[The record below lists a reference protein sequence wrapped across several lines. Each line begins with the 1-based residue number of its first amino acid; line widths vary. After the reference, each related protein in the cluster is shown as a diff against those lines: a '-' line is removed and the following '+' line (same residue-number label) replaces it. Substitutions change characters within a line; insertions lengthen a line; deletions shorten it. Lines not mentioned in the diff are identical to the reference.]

1 MRFTEITKSGQKIT
15 EKYGNEE
22 FEFFVQTNYP
32 EMNYTLTFPTSETA
46 EARDFS
52 QVDMLILQY
61 ISRSLW
67 KNAPQCDSA
76 HLEDNELMQ
85 MIQYVRQKQSRKD
98 FFKYYI
104 AQSVTPTLFT
114 KIGKL
119 LGGLEDFYPDS
130 ETKLKFIDLFNE
142 IGEL

>member
-32 EMNYTLTFPTSETA
+32 EMNYTLTFPTSETV

-114 KIGKL
+114 KICKL
-119 LGGLEDFYPDS
+119 FEESEDFYPDS